1 MAKANQETVATLG
14 EVLHSTNISYSQNSI
29 NTPVN
34 RLIIYFQRRKL
45 YIPDGFQPDTLL
57 KLLQT
62 MKRLC

>member
-1 MAKANQETVATLG
+1 MAKANQETVATFG

-29 NTPVN
+29 NTPDN

-57 KLLQT
+57 KLL
-62 MKRLC
+62 